1 MDRMR
6 FSRDAS
12 RESKAGSM
20 TLQKKLVDVRLKAEQ
35 PVPDLTDF
43 MNDMFFGVVN
53 AEKKAYNFTGGAGSH
68 VMDEEEDFECS
79 SRSNSSRQ
87 TQEWLEEA
95 RRMVSSSPSRCD
107 SPSRLVGSPR
117 FAAAHGSP
125 SLLDRR
131 DPLSRSARR
140 SRAVESFSGEILSKS
155 AKHTRNNSETLNN
168 TPPSDH
174 LSPASAV
181 NKWFSN
187 ILKPSNPTPNPDPT
201 PDLSASAPPTPRQS
215 MPRKSRFQTDPF
227 SPRPQGIP
235 TPTSRRTFKNS
246 TALPDSQLLP
256 PSKDA
261 SESTHRR
268 TVSSSTTC
276 SFPENHVLSPPRNLV
291 ESAHRRSI
299 SSSTC
304 SMERIVRKP
313 NIKNGGL
320 KEEKEAPDLTSLNVF
335 LKEQRIKLEKISNR
349 EIKAK
354 AKMVLSGPSNST
366 SSMVAAICYAWL
378 LENQRSKNKDKG
390 EGDGEGFVVVPVMNM
405 SRESMWKHRQAAWLF
420 YHAGV
425 DATSLLFA
433 DEVDLESRMM
443 AGQLNIL
450 VVGQDVLRTNG
461 EVGSQC
467 TILTDNYCENAYDLL
482 QTTVLK
488 KLLLAGILLD
498 TKNLS
503 AYDKSSM
510 TRDSE
515 AVQLLLVGTAP
526 NYRYAIFDQLMQD
539 QIDKSFLEALQQSYG
554 KRPYEGDHNGVARLE
569 QGVLERKSAT
579 ISDHEDIKIHFDKN
593 PSKMRSS
600 KPNKVSTKSDKP
612 RSLPVQPPSTA
623 PSQKSSDASSHGKP
637 VFFLA
642 KWFGFGPK

>member
-1 MDRMR
+1 MDKLR
-6 FSRDAS
+6 FSRDGS

-20 TLQKKLVDVRLKAEQ
+20 TLQKKLVDIRLKAER
-35 PVPDLTDF
+35 PVPDLTNF

-53 AEKKAYNFTGGAGSH
+53 AEKKAYNFTGSAGSQ
-68 VMDEEEDFECS
+68 VMDEEHFECS

-95 RRMVSSSPSRCD
+95 RRMSSFPSRCD

-117 FAAAHGSP
+117 YAAAHGSP

-140 SRAVESFSGEILSKS
+140 Y
-155 AKHTRNNSETLNN
+155 
-168 TPPSDH
+168 
-174 LSPASAV
+174 
-181 NKWFSN
+181 
-187 ILKPSNPTPNPDPT
+187 
-201 PDLSASAPPTPRQS
+201 S
-215 MPRKSRFQTDPF
+215 MPRKSHFQTDPS
-227 SPRPQGIP
+227 SPRPEGIP
-235 TPTSRRTFKNS
+235 IPTSRRTFKNS
-246 TALPDSQLLP
+246 TALLDTQLLP
-256 PSKDA
+256 PPKDA
-261 SESTHRR
+261 SESTHHR
-268 TVSSSTTC
+268 TMSSSTC
-276 SFPENHVLSPPRNLV
+276 SFPENRVLSPPRNLV
-291 ESAHRRSI
+291 ESTHRRSI

-304 SMERIVRKP
+304 SMEKIARKP
-313 NIKNGGL
+313 NITNRG
-320 KEEKEAPDLTSLNVF
+320 F
-335 LKEQRIKLEKISNR
+335 KLEKISNG

-354 AKMVLSGPSNST
+354 AKMVLSGPSNNT
-366 SSMVAAICYAWL
+366 SSMVVAICYAWL
-378 LENQRSKNKDKG
+378 LVNRRSKNKDKG

-405 SRESMWKHRQAAWLF
+405 SRESMWKQKQAAWLF
-420 YHAGV
+420 YHVGV

-433 DEVDLESRMM
+433 DESRMM

-450 VVGQDVLRTNG
+450 VVGKDVLRTNG

-488 KLLLAGILLD
+488 KLLFAGILLD

-526 NYRYAIFDQLMQD
+526 NYRYAIFYRLMQD

-554 KRPYEGDHNGVARLE
+554 KRPYEVFGYSWCVLLSYPWLCMPPIWNKKLFLSGIVLVWH
-569 QGVLERKSAT
+569 QG
-579 ISDHEDIKIHFDKN
+579 
-593 PSKMRSS
+593 
-600 KPNKVSTKSDKP
+600 
-612 RSLPVQPPSTA
+612 
-623 PSQKSSDASSHGKP
+623 
-637 VFFLA
+637 
-642 KWFGFGPK
+642 